1 MEYTKEVRD
10 KKGRIFSINRSRIK
24 GVSKEAVKKARL
36 IENFGLEQDVH
47 SGPGLRQV
55 SLLAIESIKKQI
67 ECPKAKTKNIILGP
81 GDFAENITTE
91 GLNLMQ
97 LNIGAK
103 VRVGKEAMLEIS
115 KIGKACHKYCAV
127 YRKVGDCIMPREGI
141 FAKVVKGGEIALGD
155 EMEVVNNEKWS
166 KKAKS

>member
-1 MEYTKEVRD
+1 MEYTEEVQGR
-10 KKGRIFSINRSRIK
+10 KGSIFSINCSRIK

-36 IENFGLEQDVH
+36 IEDFGLEQDVH

-67 ECPKAKTKNIILGP
+67 ECPKAKKKNITLGP

-91 GLNLMQ
+91 GLNLVH

-103 VRVGKEAMLEIS
+103 VKVGKEAMLEIS
-115 KIGKACHKYCAV
+115 KIGKVCHKYCAV
-127 YRKVGDCIMPREGI
+127 YQKVGDCIMPREGI
-141 FAKVVKGGEIALGD
+141 FAKVVKGGEIVVGD
-155 EMEVVNNEKWS
+155 EMEVIDNEK
-166 KKAKS
+166 